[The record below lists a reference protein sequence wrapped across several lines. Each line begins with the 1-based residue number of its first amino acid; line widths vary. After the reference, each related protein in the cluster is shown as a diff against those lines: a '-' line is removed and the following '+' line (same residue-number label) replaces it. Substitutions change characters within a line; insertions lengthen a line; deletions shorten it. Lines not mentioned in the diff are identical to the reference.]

1 MTQKVLTGDLGH
13 WGSSVGQQLQFSS
26 KCFESGPFICCS
38 ENDWS
43 LWSEWCLAA
52 DGLRNTLSFIVQSSL
67 KHAYCIA
74 EKTEALGDG
83 TPFSLF
89 PGRSSCECAL
99 LPHGMLSSPSTQAF

>member
-13 WGSSVGQQLQFSS
+13 WGSSVGQQLQFCS
-26 KCFESGPFICCS
+26 KCFESGPFICSS

-67 KHAYCIA
+67 KHAYCTA